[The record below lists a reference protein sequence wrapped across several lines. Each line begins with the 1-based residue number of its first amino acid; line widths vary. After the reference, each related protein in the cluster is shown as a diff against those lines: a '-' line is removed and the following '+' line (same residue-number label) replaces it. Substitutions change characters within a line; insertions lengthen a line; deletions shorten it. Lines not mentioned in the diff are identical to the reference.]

1 VLTLAILSWR
11 GRHPTGISVLPSRLG
26 LVLAA
31 AGFVIFAAA
40 PQWWFPDGGNREL
53 RWAVWEQ
60 LIGSSYVI
68 YAVIVLSAS
77 AANLAGI
84 ADLFTGGIAGGAE
97 VRGVRPKVVQRP
109 PEPVRLKADRIDLCP
124 VAGALGVREHPEV
137 AFGRHRQVN
146 PARRYMTARSCPGS
160 AVTRW
165 SPSAQPNRSTLL
177 TGTETAPAPARG
189 VLAIRVPAATR
200 TEMIGVYF

>member
-68 YAVIVLSAS
+68 YAVIVL
-77 AANLAGI
+77 
-84 ADLFTGGIAGGAE
+84 FTGGIAGGAE
-97 VRGVRPKVVQRP
+97 VRGVRPKVVRCSP
-109 PEPVRLKADRIDLCP
+109 
-124 VAGALGVREHPEV
+124 
-137 AFGRHRQVN
+137 GR
-146 PARRYMTARSCPGS
+146 
-160 AVTRW
+160 
-165 SPSAQPNRSTLL
+165 
-177 TGTETAPAPARG
+177 PAPASQPRSTVHDRTVVSG
-189 VLAIRVPAATR
+189 LGGDEMVAVGSAESEHAA
-200 TEMIGVYF
+200 GGN